1 MVTVV
6 FIRRFVQLFF
16 GLWLYG
22 ASMAMMIRGNL
33 GLDPWDVLHQGL
45 TGYLPY
51 SFGTVTIIVGAVVL
65 LLWIPLRQRP
75 GFGTISNVV
84 VIGIATDASLA
95 TFTTPDSLVARAAL
109 MAGGVVLNGLAGA
122 LYIGSRFGPGP
133 RDGLMTGLTARR
145 GWPLNWVRTGI
156 EVTVLVS
163 GWALG
168 GTVGLGTLLY
178 AATIGHLLHFFL
190 PLVSVDVNGDGQNAA
205 EWRRGH
211 DPQCSHH

>member
-1 MVTVV
+1 MVL
-6 FIRRFVQLFF
+6 IRRVVQLFF

-22 ASMAMMIRGNL
+22 ASMAMMIRANL
-33 GLDPWDVLHQGL
+33 GLDPWDVFHQGL
-45 TGYLPY
+45 TRYLPY
-51 SFGTVTIIVGAVVL
+51 SFGTITIIVGALVL

-84 VIGIATDASLA
+84 VIGIATDATLSM
-95 TFTTPDSLVARAAL
+95 FGTPDSLPARTALLVA
-109 MAGGVVLNGLAGA
+109 GVVLNGLAGA

-133 RDGLMTGLTARR
+133 RDGLMTGLTART

-156 EVTVLVS
+156 EVAVLVT
-163 GWALG
+163 GWLLG

-178 AATIGHLLHFFL
+178 ASTIGHLLHWFL
-190 PLVSVDVNGDGQNAA
+190 PLVSVDVGDPLQGTA

-211 DPQCSHH
+211 DSQRSHR